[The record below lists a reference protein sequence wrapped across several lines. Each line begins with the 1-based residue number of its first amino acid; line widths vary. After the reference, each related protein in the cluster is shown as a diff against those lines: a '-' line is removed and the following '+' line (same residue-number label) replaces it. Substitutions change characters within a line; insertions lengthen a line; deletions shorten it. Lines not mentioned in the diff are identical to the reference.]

1 MRLSGYTG
9 ENNVEN
15 AAASRP
21 QAQPAS
27 VGRQIQSLVP
37 GQTIHGEILS
47 RNGSEVQIRLAD
59 DMVLN
64 ARVDQSIYLET
75 GKDVTFEV
83 KNNGSALTLS
93 PLFTN
98 ISTDVNVLKALDMAR
113 LPINSTTVSMT
124 EQLMKAGLPV
134 NRNSLQQIFREVN
147 SFPQAEV
154 ADVVNLHR
162 LGMPVNQANIDQ
174 MISYRNLT
182 YQLTDAMN
190 TVLEAIPQAAEAMLA
205 EGNVQGAAGLY
216 QELFQMLQEGMT
228 DIPPGADPAAE
239 GSQPG
244 TMEGSVPG
252 GGEIPAGG
260 ILPEDETEALKEAV
274 TLVKD
279 GASQEVLDLV
289 NPGET
294 AKAQDGIQKG
304 QTQTMTGEA
313 SGAEAAGRAPESAKG
328 GSGEKIQMDPEA
340 QKLLA
345 KDMLQALEELQLDPA
360 KAEGLRQILGRSQP
374 PASGEL
380 LEAARQLLNEAQHLD
395 GGAAV
400 LRKLFSGKEFHEL
413 ITGRLKEGWTLRPE
427 EVSSR
432 ENVEKLYRR
441 LDTQLK
447 NLAQALE
454 TGGQAGG
461 GAYKAVTSMAQN
473 VDFLQQLNQM
483 YAYVQLPLHLN
494 GSEAHGDLYVYTNR
508 RNLAGK
514 DGKISALLHLDMKHL
529 GPVDVYVALQNTK
542 VSTKFYV
549 RDENMLDFLAAHMD
563 LLTQRLQKR
572 GYDCS
577 FSMTTRGEKAGEEAG
592 GGLAPLLEQEKG
604 IMLSQYAFDV
614 RT

>member
-9 ENNVEN
+9 ENNIEN

-75 GKDVTFEV
+75 GKDVTFEI

-134 NRNSLQQIFREVN
+134 NRNSLQQIFREIN

-154 ADVVNLHR
+154 GDVVNLHR

-190 TVLEAIPQAAEAMLA
+190 TVLEAIPEAAEAMLA
-205 EGNVQGAAGLY
+205 EGNIQGAAGLY
-216 QELFQMLQEGMT
+216 QELFQMLQEGIT
-228 DIPPGADPAAE
+228 DLPPGAETDGGQSGAAE
-239 GSQPG
+239 GA
-244 TMEGSVPG
+244 VPG
-252 GGEIPAGG
+252 SEELLAGG
-260 ILPEDETEALKEAV
+260 MTPEEETAALKEAV
-274 TLVKD
+274 ALEKD
-279 GASQEVLDLV
+279 VALQEVLDLG
-289 NPGET
+289 NLGEST
-294 AKAQDGIQKG
+294 KAEDGIQKG
-304 QTQTMTGEA
+304 QTLTAAGE
-313 SGAEAAGRAPESAKG
+313 SPEAEAAGRAPESAKE
-328 GSGEKIQMDPEA
+328 GSGEKIQMDPEM
-340 QKLLA
+340 QKKLA
-345 KDMLQALEELQLDPA
+345 ESMLKALEEMQADPE
-360 KAEGLRQILGRSQP
+360 KTQGLRQILGQSQP
-374 PASGEL
+374 PAPGEL
-380 LEAARQLLNEAQHLD
+380 LEAARQLLNEARHLA
-395 GGAAV
+395 GGAAA

-413 ITGRLKEGWTLRPE
+413 LTGRLKESWTLRPE

-447 NLAQALE
+447 NLSQALE
-454 TGGQAGG
+454 AGGQTGG

-483 YAYVQLPLHLN
+483 YAYVQLPLRLN

-549 RDENMLDFLAAHMD
+549 RDENMLDFLADHMD
-563 LLTQRLQKR
+563 LLTGRLQKR

-577 FSMTTRGEKAGEEAG
+577 FSMTTRGEQTEKDSV